1 VTVASVRV
9 VGVTR
14 RFGGLTALDDVSL
27 ELSPGTVHGLIG
39 PNGSGKTTL
48 LNILSGYYRVD
59 GGSIHVGGTDMSTL
73 PVDARPKL
81 GIGRTFQKPR
91 LLNDLSALDNIM
103 VGGWTERRAGFVA
116 GLVGSPRTSA
126 EELALRDRAVDL
138 IHGLGLG
145 TVRGRPASLLDHAEQ
160 RLVEIGRALMA
171 RPRFILL
178 DEPASGL
185 TGHEID
191 RLGTIV
197 RQVRDCGVGV
207 LLVEHHTDLVFRI
220 SDVVTV
226 LDLGRVVAAGSP
238 EGVQADPDVKRV
250 YLGT

>member
-1 VTVASVRV
+1 
-9 VGVTR
+9 
-14 RFGGLTALDDVSL
+14 
-27 ELSPGTVHGLIG
+27 
-39 PNGSGKTTL
+39 
-48 LNILSGYYRVD
+48 
-59 GGSIHVGGTDMSTL
+59 
-73 PVDARPKL
+73 
-81 GIGRTFQKPR
+81 
-91 LLNDLSALDNIM
+91 
-103 VGGWTERRAGFVA
+103 
-116 GLVGSPRTSA
+116 
-126 EELALRDRAVDL
+126 
-138 IHGLGLG
+138 
-145 TVRGRPASLLDHAEQ
+145 VRGRPASLLDHSEQ

-191 RLGTIV
+191 RLGTII